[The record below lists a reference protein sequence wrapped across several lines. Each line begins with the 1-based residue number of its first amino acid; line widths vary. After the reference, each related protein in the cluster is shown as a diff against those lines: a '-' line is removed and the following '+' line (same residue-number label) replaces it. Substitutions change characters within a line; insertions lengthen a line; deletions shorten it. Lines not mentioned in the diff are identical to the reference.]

1 MNSPAPGRGAGDGF
15 RSSFAGLL
23 VPLFCVALHAALAPG
38 AAAQTPVPHDWAL
51 TPAGLDAGDQFRLL
65 VVTNGSDSVRSPG
78 ITIYDDR
85 VGSEI
90 RAGHRAIRT
99 YYRQFRALVSSAGQ
113 YDPILGRA
121 VPVAARDNTSTTG
134 TGVPIYW
141 LNGAKVADSY
151 TDFYDGTW
159 DSNEARTA
167 SGATKSV
174 TLVWTGSNADG
185 TLFSGQELGHPGTRA
200 GGEGHDL
207 VRVGS
212 LATTSNTISSG
223 SERSRRRLPYYGL
236 SPVFVVQPA
245 VTITGGAAVTEGNA
259 ASFTITAEVAPTANL
274 TVNLTVADVAGS
286 DFVAATNE
294 GNKSVIITAGATT
307 ATYTVD
313 TVDDGVN
320 EASGAVTVTVK
331 DGTGYSVGAPASAGV
346 TVNDDDA
353 PELSITGGAGVAEG
367 GTASYTI
374 TATVSPF
381 ADLTVNLTVADPAGS
396 DFVADD
402 DEGSKTVTL
411 AAGATTASYTVD
423 TVSDTGAAGDEASG
437 PVTVT
442 VETGTG
448 YTVGTP
454 SSAGVRVTDNDVTTV
469 TLEGVAVNLP
479 EGSSLEFSVRL
490 NRALVAGETLPVP
503 VTFGGEA
510 SLADFSVTCPSP
522 LPTGVSC
529 AGLATTNATV
539 TFTGPS
545 ANLATL
551 TVIAVQDNTAEA
563 DPESLVIGLGTL
575 DATSGTGLDGGVTG
589 VDNMADF
596 NLVDAIGVALSF
608 SVEGVSVR
616 EGDSDPTTGVARFS
630 AYVASGNVPEG
641 GVVIPFSINPGT
653 AQENDASS
661 GDYGTVPAGISI
673 AAGGLQGTAVLSI
686 VDDTVDELRENIRF
700 RVTELPPGYRFHG
713 GAFDTANSVVS
724 ILDNDSTPVSLNLT
738 GGGTFTEQDTT
749 TSAAIRIRTA
759 RRMSNDPLNPLGAET
774 VVVPLTLAST
784 TGATLPG
791 SASPMFAVTASGTG
805 VSISGANSA
814 TPTITF
820 TGHATNM
827 VQEATVTF
835 TATANGDADATA
847 ETVTVTMGTPT
858 STNVDGGVSAAMANS
873 ASLTIADDDGPPQLA
888 VELVGTDLARV
899 SVSEGETARIRV
911 RRHGGDKSAALS
923 FSATATDAD
932 GFSGTFASVTSIPAG
947 QRSVDITY
955 TVAEDNADVP
965 RGEATYVLGAN
976 SAYTLSSMV
985 SVSLEVVDNDATR
998 VSLTAGEDDVV
1009 EGDTKGVSIVFGRGL
1024 VSGEALV
1031 VPLTFG
1037 GTATRGTDY
1046 TLEGSPARGVSF
1058 QNLNSGSASVT
1069 VTGPESGASARI
1081 AVLLLTAE
1089 TDDVDEPDGETVE
1102 FAPGTLNEN
1111 SGTGLDGGAS
1121 SIGEESFSIQDPV
1134 PNAVNLSVS
1143 DDGDATEG
1151 GDALTITATLVRALR
1166 STVTIPIEV
1175 NADGTTA
1182 QAADYTVASGIL
1194 ISAGARSGTTSFT
1207 VTDDEVAESTET
1219 VLVELGATL
1228 PLDTVSGEA
1237 NDVGISITDNDTADL
1252 VISPT
1257 TLGVAEGDD
1266 ASYTVELA
1274 TLPTGT
1280 VTVAITVPAGT
1291 DLTLDT
1297 TSLEF
1302 TTATWNTAQTVTVT
1316 AGEDPDTANDTATLT
1331 HAASGGGYDNL
1342 GRELAVT
1349 VTDNDTPGLVLSPT
1363 SLEVDEG
1370 DDASYTVKLATAPTG
1385 TVTVAISGHSGT
1397 DLSLDTTSLEFTTA
1411 TWNTAQTVT
1420 VTAGEDDDTAT
1431 DTATLAHEASGGGYG
1446 NVEADLAVAVSD
1458 NDTAGLVLSPT
1469 SLEVD
1474 EGDDASYTV
1483 RLATAPTGAVTVAI
1497 SGHSGTDLTLNK
1509 TSLEFSTSTW
1519 NTAQTVTVTAGE
1531 DDDTA
1536 NDTATLAHEAS
1547 GGGYGNVE
1555 ADLAVTVTDNDTPG
1569 LVLSPT
1575 SLRVV
1580 EGDDASYTV
1589 RLATQPTNTVTVT
1602 VTGHSGTDLS
1612 LDTTSLEFTTAAWN
1626 TAQTVTVTAGEDPD
1640 TVNDT
1645 ATLAHAA
1652 SGGGYDDVEEDL
1664 AVTVTDNDTA
1674 NLLLSPTSLDVD
1686 EGEDASYTVRLA
1698 TQPTNTVTVAI
1709 SGHSGTDLTL
1719 DTTSLTFSIATWNTA
1734 QTVTVT
1740 AGEDDDT
1747 ANDTATL
1754 THTASGGGYSVTA
1767 TLAVTV
1773 TDDDQ
1778 LPVASFAASS
1788 SSAGEGAGTSNVTV
1802 NLSPAPTG
1810 AITVNY
1816 TVGGTATAGSDF
1828 SISSSGTLSVASS
1841 AATATIPVAITD
1853 DTADED
1859 NETVLLTLTTGT
1871 GYTVGSRN
1879 SHTLTITDDDTAAP
1893 PPPPPPPPPNR
1904 PPTVSVSCDPCVV
1917 APGGSV
1923 RLTATASDEDG
1934 DPLTYAWSATWGAF
1948 DGPVDAAAATWTAA
1962 PEPGRA
1968 TIRIRVSDGRGGSAE
1983 AQAEVEAVNGRPEFE
1998 QSYRFE
2004 LPENV
2009 DGRKSPVVLGAVAGE
2024 DPDGDA
2030 LTYSLADGDRER
2042 FAVGV
2047 RDGTVL
2053 YVGAGEDF
2061 ETEPNRYELTVRV
2074 RDPFGAGDEARV
2086 AVEVTDVNELPEVTA
2101 SCDPCAV
2108 PRGGEVRLAAVATDP
2123 DGDPLAYAWSAE
2135 RGGFTG
2141 PSDRPVAVWKAPDEL
2156 GTMAIRV
2163 EVSDRRGGAAEAQ
2176 VEVEAV
2182 NRRPE
2187 FERASYR
2194 FELSEN
2200 VDGRETPADLGRVAA
2215 LDPDGDPLTYAIV
2228 SGDRRRFAVG
2238 ARDGAVRYVG
2248 PGEDIETEPNRF
2260 ELVVRA
2266 RDGFGGAARTKVAI
2280 EVTDVNEP
2288 PVAADDE
2295 AVTREDQAVT
2305 VDVLANDTDPEGDR
2319 LHIRSVTAAAHGV
2332 VRVSGGV
2339 VIYTPEADFH
2349 GADSF
2354 TYVVSDGL
2362 GLSDTA
2368 TVAVTVL
2375 PVNDAPVAVGTIP
2388 DQTLDEGGG
2397 AVQVDLSPYFG
2408 DVDGDALTYGARSND
2423 SAVVLA
2429 EVAGAV
2435 LTLTPVVYGSAT
2447 VTVTAWDPA
2456 GLEATRIVRV
2466 GVSDRPQRAVLG
2478 NVLAAT
2484 ARGHLAGLRTALGR
2498 RMAADPCEASRLA
2511 VMGRSVP
2518 LGRTEAP
2525 EAERGIGEGPGDP
2538 FGAERDASPALAA
2551 NAVPET
2557 VADFLVDWGGSQQD
2571 GERCRGRW
2579 ALWGRGDFQKF
2590 EGTLSVYGLDSG
2602 YGGEL
2607 ATGYLGIETRLDTRW
2622 LAGVAVSRSRGVSD
2636 WRAGTSEG
2644 HLTQLMTAVHPY
2656 LRWNGG
2662 STSIWA
2668 SAGAG
2673 RGNARNVRAT
2683 GRTGTSPTDLL
2694 LGIVEFEQR
2703 LGAPGDLDFALLGD
2717 AGWARLRTGS
2727 GEETVDR
2734 QDIDVN
2740 LVRIGLE
2747 GSYHVELGGV
2757 GTVTPK
2763 LEVGARHDGGDG
2775 ATGFGVEIGGG
2786 LRWTDPDMGLS
2797 LDLSGRTLLAHGDD
2811 LKDWGVS
2818 AALAYDP
2825 APATERG
2832 PSLSLRQ
2839 DFGGQATGG
2848 LDALFQPAAL
2858 DDRTE
2863 SEATSRSALKAAYG
2877 WPVFGGRW
2885 TGSPHV
2891 ELGLAPGARDYS
2903 LGWRLAPEA
2912 ATEPD
2917 LTFGVQATRR
2927 ESATTEA
2934 EHTVGVEINARW

>member
-1 MNSPAPGRGAGDGF
+1 M
-15 RSSFAGLL
+15 
-23 VPLFCVALHAALAPG
+23 ALHVALAPG

-51 TPAGLDAGDQFRLL
+51 TPAGLEAGDQFRLL

-85 VGSEI
+85 VEGEI
-90 RAGHRAIRT
+90 RAGHQAIRS
-99 YYRQFRALVSSAGQ
+99 YYREFRALVSAAGQ
-113 YDPILGRA
+113 YDQTEMRA

-159 DSNEARTA
+159 DSNEARIA

-185 TLFSGQELGHPGTRA
+185 TLFPGQEAGHEGALYTR
-200 GGEGHDL
+200 EGQDF

-223 SERSRRRLPYYGL
+223 SQRSRRRLPVYGL

-259 ASFTITAEVAPTANL
+259 ASFTITAEAAPTANL

-286 DFVAATNE
+286 DFVAGSDE
-294 GNKSVIITAGATT
+294 GNKSVIITAGQTT

-313 TVDDGVN
+313 TVDDGTN
-320 EASGAVTVTVK
+320 EASGAVTVTVET
-331 DGTGYSVGAPASAGV
+331 GTGYSVGTPSAAGV

-374 TATVSPF
+374 TATVAPA
-381 ADLTVNLTVADPAGS
+381 ADLTVNLSVADPAGS

-411 AAGATTASYTVD
+411 AAGATTVSYTVD

-437 PVTVT
+437 AVTVT

-454 SSAGVRVTDNDVTTV
+454 SSAGVTVTDNDVTTV
-469 TLEGVAVNLP
+469 TLEGLAVNLP

-529 AGLATTNATV
+529 AGLATTSATV

-551 TVIAVQDNTAEA
+551 TVTSVQDNTAEA

-575 DATSGTGLDGGVTG
+575 GATSGTGLDGGVTG
-589 VDNMADF
+589 VDNLADF

-616 EGDSDPTTGVARFS
+616 EGDSDPNTGVARFS

-641 GVVIPFSINPGT
+641 GVVIPFSINSGT
-653 AQENDASS
+653 AQTNDASTA
-661 GDYGTVPAGISI
+661 DYGTVPAGISI
-673 AAGGLQGTAVLSI
+673 AAGGLQGTATLSI

-724 ILDNDSTPVSLNLT
+724 ILDNDATPVSLNLT

-774 VVVPLTLAST
+774 VDVPLTLAST

-791 SASPMFAVTASGTG
+791 SASPMFAVTASGSG
-805 VSISGANSA
+805 VSISGANTA

-835 TATANGDADATA
+835 TATSNGDADATA
-847 ETVTVTMGTPT
+847 ETVTVTMSTPT

-873 ASLTIADDDGPPQLA
+873 ATLTIADDDGPPQLA
-888 VELVGTDLARV
+888 VALVGTDLARV

-911 RRHGGDKSAALS
+911 NRHGGNKSAALS

-932 GFSGTFASVTSIPAG
+932 GFSGTFSSVTSIPAG

-965 RGEATYVLGAN
+965 RGEATYVLGTS
-976 SAYTLSSMV
+976 SAYTLSSRA

-998 VSLTAGEDDVV
+998 VSLTAGDSDLV

-1058 QNLNSGSASVT
+1058 QNLNSGSARVT
-1069 VTGPESGASARI
+1069 FTGPESGASARI
-1081 AVLLLTAE
+1081 AVLLLTAAR
-1089 TDDVDEPDGETVE
+1089 DAVDEPDGETVE
-1102 FAPGTLNEN
+1102 FALGTLNEN

-1121 SIGEESFSIQDPV
+1121 SSGEESFSIQDLE

-1207 VTDDEVAESTET
+1207 VTDDQVAESIET

-1237 NDVGISITDNDTADL
+1237 DDVGISITDNDTAGL
-1252 VISPT
+1252 VLSPT
-1257 TLGVAEGDD
+1257 SLGVAEGDD

-1274 TLPTGT
+1274 TEPTGT

-1302 TTATWNTAQTVTVT
+1302 TTSTWGDAQTVTVS
-1316 AGEDPDTANDTATLT
+1316 AGEDDDTTDDTATLT
-1331 HAASGGGYDNL
+1331 HDATGGGYDNL

-1349 VTDNDTPGLVLSPT
+1349 VTDNDAAGLVISPTSLEVDEGADASYTVKLAAAPTGTVTVAITGHSGTDLTLDTTSLEFTTSTWDDAQTVTVTAGEDDDTTNDTATLAHAASGGGYGNVEADLAVTVTDNDTAGLVLSPT

-1385 TVTVAISGHSGT
+1385 TVTVAITGHSGT
-1397 DLSLDTTSLEFTTA
+1397 DLSLDTTSLTFLTS
-1411 TWNTAQTVT
+1411 TWNTAQPVT
-1420 VTAGEDDDTAT
+1420 VTAGEDADTT
-1431 DTATLAHEASGGGYG
+1431 DDTATLAHAASGGGYG
-1446 NVEADLAVAVSD
+1446 NVEADLAVTVSD
-1458 NDTAGLVLSPT
+1458 DDTAGLVFSPT
-1469 SLEVD
+1469 SLGVA
-1474 EGDDASYTV
+1474 EGGDASYTV
-1483 RLATAPTGAVTVAI
+1483 KLATQPTGTVTVAI
-1497 SGHSGTDLTLNK
+1497 TGHSGTDLTLDK
-1509 TSLEFSTSTW
+1509 TSLEFTTGTW

-1536 NDTATLAHEAS
+1536 NDTATL
-1547 GGGYGNVE
+1547 
-1555 ADLAVTVTDNDTPG
+1555 T
-1569 LVLSPT
+1569 
-1575 SLRVV
+1575 
-1580 EGDDASYTV
+1580 
-1589 RLATQPTNTVTVT
+1589 
-1602 VTGHSGTDLS
+1602 
-1612 LDTTSLEFTTAAWN
+1612 
-1626 TAQTVTVTAGEDPD
+1626 
-1640 TVNDT
+1640 
-1645 ATLAHAA
+1645 HAA

-1674 NLLLSPTSLDVD
+1674 NLLLSPTSLGVA
-1686 EGEDASYTVRLA
+1686 EGDDASYTVKLA
-1698 TQPTNTVTVAI
+1698 TLPTGTVTVAI
-1709 SGHSGTDLTL
+1709 TGHSGTDLTL
-1719 DTTSLTFSIATWNTA
+1719 DTTSLTFSTSTWNTA
-1734 QTVTVT
+1734 QPVTVT
-1740 AGEDDDT
+1740 AGEDADT
-1747 ANDTATL
+1747 TNDTATL

-1778 LPVASFAASS
+1778 LPVVSFASLS
-1788 SSAGEGAGTSNVTV
+1788 TSAGEDAGTRNVTV
-1802 NLSPAPTG
+1802 NLSPAPTA

-1828 SISSSGTLSVASS
+1828 SISSSGTLSVASA
-1841 AATATIPVAITD
+1841 AATAPIPVSITD

-1859 NETVLLTLTTGT
+1859 NETVLLTLTMGT

-1879 SHTLTITDDDTAAP
+1879 SHTLTITDDDDTP
-1893 PPPPPPPPPNR
+1893 PPPPPPPPPTTPPPPEAPPPPPPNR
-1904 PPTVSVSCDPCVV
+1904 PPTVSASCDPCVV
-1917 APGGSV
+1917 ARGGSV

-1934 DPLTYAWSATWGAF
+1934 DPLTYAWSVTWGGFA
-1948 DGPVDAAAATWTAA
+1948 GPVDEEAATWKAP

-1968 TIRIRVSDGRGGSAE
+1968 TVRVRVSDGRGGSAE
-1983 AQAEVEAVNGRPEFE
+1983 AQVEVEAVNGRPEFE
-1998 QSYRFE
+1998 QASYRFE

-2009 DGRKSPVVLGAVAGE
+2009 DGRESPAVLGAVAAE

-2030 LTYSLADGDRER
+2030 LRYSLAAGDRER

-2047 RDGTVL
+2047 RDGTVR

-2061 ETEPNRYELTVRV
+2061 ETEPNLYELTVRV
-2074 RDPFGAGDEARV
+2074 RDRFGAGDEARV
-2086 AVEVTDVNELPEVTA
+2086 AVA
-2101 SCDPCAV
+2101 
-2108 PRGGEVRLAAVATDP
+2108 
-2123 DGDPLAYAWSAE
+2123 
-2135 RGGFTG
+2135 
-2141 PSDRPVAVWKAPDEL
+2141 
-2156 GTMAIRV
+2156 
-2163 EVSDRRGGAAEAQ
+2163 
-2176 VEVEAV
+2176 
-2182 NRRPE
+2182 
-2187 FERASYR
+2187 
-2194 FELSEN
+2194 
-2200 VDGRETPADLGRVAA
+2200 
-2215 LDPDGDPLTYAIV
+2215 
-2228 SGDRRRFAVG
+2228 
-2238 ARDGAVRYVG
+2238 
-2248 PGEDIETEPNRF
+2248 
-2260 ELVVRA
+2260 
-2266 RDGFGGAARTKVAI
+2266 
-2280 EVTDVNEP
+2280 VTDVNEP
-2288 PVAADDE
+2288 PEAADDE

-2319 LHIRSVTAAAHGV
+2319 LLVRSVTAAAHGAV
-2332 VRVSGGV
+2332 HLVSGGV
-2339 VIYTPEADFH
+2339 VIYVPEADFH

-2354 TYVVSDGL
+2354 TYVASDGR
-2362 GLSDTA
+2362 GLRDTA
-2368 TVAVTVL
+2368 TVSVTVL
-2375 PVNDAPVAVGTIP
+2375 PVNDAPTAVGTIP
-2388 DQTLDEGGG
+2388 DQDLDEGGG
-2397 AVQVDLSPYFG
+2397 AVLVDLSPYFG

-2423 SAVVLA
+2423 TEVVLA
-2429 EVAGAV
+2429 EVEGAV
-2435 LTLTPVVYGSAT
+2435 LTLTPVVYGAAT
-2447 VTVTAWDPA
+2447 VTVTASDPA
-2456 GLEATRIVRV
+2456 GLDATRSVRV

-2484 ARGHLAGLRTALGR
+2484 ARGHLANLRAALGR
-2498 RMAADPCEASRLA
+2498 RMAVSPCEASRLA
-2511 VMGRSVP
+2511 VMGRDVP
-2518 LGRTEAP
+2518 LGRTAAAEA
-2525 EAERGIGEGPGDP
+2525 ALGMGEGSGDP
-2538 FGAERDASPALAA
+2538 GATPALAA

-2579 ALWGRGDFQKF
+2579 ALWGQGDFQRF
-2590 EGTLSVYGLDSG
+2590 EDTLSVYGLDSG
-2602 YGGEL
+2602 YDGEL
-2607 ATGYLGIETRLDTRW
+2607 STAYVGLDTRLDAHW
-2622 LAGVAVSRSRGVSD
+2622 LAGVAVSRSRGVGD

-2644 HLTQLMTAVHPY
+2644 QLTQLMTAVHPY
-2656 LRWNGG
+2656 LRWDGG
-2662 STSIWA
+2662 TTSIWA

-2673 RGNARNVRAT
+2673 RGNTWNVRAA
-2683 GRTGTSPTDLL
+2683 GRKGASPTDLL
-2694 LGIVEFEQR
+2694 LWLVEFERR
-2703 LGAPGDLDFALLGD
+2703 LGAPGGLDFAFLGD

-2740 LVRIGLE
+2740 QVRIGVA
-2747 GSYHVELGGV
+2747 GSYHVALGGG

-2763 LEVGARHDGGDG
+2763 LEVGARHDGGAG
-2775 ATGFGVEIGGG
+2775 ATGLGVELGGG
-2786 LRWTDPDMGLS
+2786 VKWTDPGMGLS

-2811 LKDWGVS
+2811 LKDWGFS

-2832 PSLSLRQ
+2832 ASLSLRQ
-2839 DFGGQATGG
+2839 DFGGRATGG
-2848 LDALFQPAAL
+2848 LDALFQPAAF
-2858 DDRTE
+2858 DDRTG
-2863 SEATSRSALKAAYG
+2863 SEATSRSALEAAYG
-2877 WPVFGGRW
+2877 FPVFGGRW
-2885 TGSPHV
+2885 TGSPLV
-2891 ELGLAPGARDYS
+2891 GLGLAPGARDYS
-2903 LGWRLAPEA
+2903 LGWRLVPEA
-2912 ATEPD
+2912 ATAPD
-2917 LTFGVQATRR
+2917 LSFGVQATRR
-2927 ESATTEA
+2927 ESGTAEA
-2934 EHTVGVEINARW
+2934 EHTVGATITARW